1 MYLYID
7 SENVE
12 NCRMK
17 DVSKLQCFLSEPEK
31 LNIMF
36 FSWLILNNHD
46 INEIIDDI
54 HVEIVFL

>member
-1 MYLYID
+1 
-7 SENVE
+7 
-12 NCRMK
+12 MK
-17 DVSKLQCFLSEPEK
+17 DVSKLQCFLSEK

-54 HVEIVFL
+54 HVEIVFLLLLFSEPPESP